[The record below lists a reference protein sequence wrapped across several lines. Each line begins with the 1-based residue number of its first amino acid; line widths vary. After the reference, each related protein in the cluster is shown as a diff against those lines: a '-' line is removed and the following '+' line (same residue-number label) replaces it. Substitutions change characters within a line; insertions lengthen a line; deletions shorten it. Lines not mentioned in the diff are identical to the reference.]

1 MQAYDCKQ
9 EYSRQQISNNHLQ
22 YTREKNEWDKKEG
35 EKRSVELDSKKERN
49 ILLNSIKWK

>member
-1 MQAYDCKQ
+1 MIANKNILDNK
-9 EYSRQQISNNHLQ
+9 SNNHLQ

-49 ILLNSIKWK
+49 ILLNSKNGN